1 MNIFW
6 KAKRRLRNEFK
17 GLKYLMSGEKTQTAL
32 KSASVVYEA
41 IKIMYNPFYVLD
53 LSRRLILNL

>member
-1 MNIFW
+1 MNMFW

>member
-1 MNIFW
+1 MQMFW

>member
-1 MNIFW
+1 MFW

-41 IKIMYNPFYVLD
+41 VKIMYNPFYVLD